1 MSREEQR
8 RAVRD
13 LRESLIAQLEE
24 LYGNAFEKLASQN
37 LGEGGIARLTQ
48 LLLRSRE
55 AAITPLREEIEAP
68 LITTAP
74 GTGEAAT
81 PTSAPGAGANS
92 WKRGWNSSW
101 RPSCGRI
108 PPRRRCCR
116 RKSGASRSSAR
127 SGDCCRPKHSAANCC
142 RLQQRF
148 ASGVIAANGPAVP
161 VPPTWP
167 HGPIDR

>member
-55 AAITPLREEIEAP
+55 AAITPLQEEIEAP
-68 LITTAP
+68 LITKAP
-74 GTGEAAT
+74 DPDPSET
-81 PTSAPGAGANS
+81 P
-92 WKRGWNSSW
+92 
-101 RPSCGRI
+101 
-108 PPRRRCCR
+108 
-116 RKSGASRSSAR
+116 
-127 SGDCCRPKHSAANCC
+127 
-142 RLQQRF
+142 
-148 ASGVIAANGPAVP
+148 
-161 VPPTWP
+161 
-167 HGPIDR
+167 